1 LPTRGRLGT
10 SRPLQCIL
18 LYGDRAR
25 IIRVYYFKCVAFT
38 PALRHVNIIYL
49 FFVEWRRL
57 DGRAVFPSPCCELLW
72 GSSVLC
78 HSGHALAK
86 VCVRRLRQ
94 RDATATQ
101 ARQPATMNF
110 FSYAKTTAA
119 HTYFMT
125 TMMGPGICKKQD
137 VATPVCRTRHRQAPR
152 NSPISSDSMR
162 ATRTKTDAT
171 CVRRADQ
178 KTFF

>member
-1 LPTRGRLGT
+1 V
-10 SRPLQCIL
+10 C
-18 LYGDRAR
+18 
-25 IIRVYYFKCVAFT
+25 RVYTCT
-38 PALRHVNIIYL
+38 PPCSQIYL

-94 RDATATQ
+94 RDATARSQ
-101 ARQPATMNF
+101 AATMNF

-137 VATPVCRTRHRQAPR
+137 VATPVCRTRPSR
-152 NSPISSDSMR
+152 NSPIPSDSMR

-178 KTFF
+178 KTFLAGERIRLQCTAGLFAVSNKWNW